1 MKKTQKDPGR
11 KINQRTRSAR
21 QRAVLAAAPL
31 PPPDGFRVRK
41 VAQRGDGEI
50 IAVQSVPNGP
60 TRSAA
65 VPDGH
70 EVAGVSTLFGS
81 DGKVVGQWLKTRA
94 TTATNTFDMLDAVTR
109 HIKAVVRPL
118 PRLAPAIEHV
128 SDPDLMNM
136 FVWGDPH
143 IGLLA
148 HARETG
154 DNFDLKIACTDLRR
168 SVDMLVQRAPAARHA
183 TFVEVGDLWHA
194 QDDTQRTPRGQNKL
208 DVDGRR
214 AKILDE
220 GLATVEYMIRRLLT
234 SHETVNVVLVP
245 GNHDPDM
252 AIITRALIG
261 ALFRDNPRVTILDN
275 ADPWIYLP
283 FGRNLFLFNHGDKKA
298 KPQDLGDI
306 MLADQPAL
314 TGHCLNRYA
323 LTGHVHHKNRAE
335 FRWGWWESFNSLCA
349 QDFWHRG
356 EGYRSKRLVE
366 LVTYHREFGESRRRT
381 LSLAELRSAA

>member
-1 MKKTQKDPGR
+1 M
-11 KINQRTRSAR
+11 
-21 QRAVLAAAPL
+21 AAAQPTAEQPRKC
-31 PPPDGFRVRK
+31 PPPDGFRVKK
-41 VAQRGDGEI
+41 VAQRGDGSV
-50 IAVQSVPNGP
+50 IAVQSVPAGRP
-60 TRSAA
+60 RSVA
-65 VPDGH
+65 VPEGH
-70 EVAGVSTLFGS
+70 EVAGVSTLFGA
-81 DGKVVGQWLKTRA
+81 DGKVAGQWVKSRA
-94 TTATNTFDMLDAVTR
+94 RSAPTAFDMLDAITR
-109 HIKAVVRPL
+109 HVRAIVPAAPPVVL
-118 PRLAPAIEHV
+118 PAPSPAAA
-128 SDPDLMNM
+128 DLMNM

-154 DNFDLKIACTDLRR
+154 DNFDLKIACADLRQ
-168 SVDMLVQRAPAARHA
+168 SADMLVARAPRARTA

-194 QDDTQRTPRGQNKL
+194 QDDLQRTPRGQNKL

-214 AKILDE
+214 AKILDS
-220 GLATVEYMIRRLLT
+220 GMATVVYMVRALLT
-234 SHETVNVVLVP
+234 THEEVNVVLVP

-252 AIITRALIG
+252 AIITRALLS
-261 ALFRDNPRVTILDN
+261 AVFANEPRIRILDN

-298 KPQDLGDI
+298 KPSELGDI
-306 MLADQPAL
+306 MLADRPEL
-314 TGHCLNRYA
+314 TGGALNRYA

-366 LVTYHREFGESRRRT
+366 AITYHREFGEQQRRT
-381 LSLAELRSAA
+381 LSLAEMRAAA

>member
-1 MKKTQKDPGR
+1 MKMKP
-11 KINQRTRSAR
+11 SAR
-21 QRAVLAAAPL
+21 QRAKLQAVQA

-41 VAQRGDGEI
+41 VAQRGDGSI
-50 IAVQSVPNGP
+50 IAVQSVPSGRA
-60 TRSAA
+60 RSAP
-65 VPDGH
+65 VPEGH
-70 EVAGVSTLFGS
+70 EVAGVSTLFGA
-81 DGKVVGQWLKTRA
+81 DGKVVGQWVKT
-94 TTATNTFDMLDAVTR
+94 
-109 HIKAVVRPL
+109 
-118 PRLAPAIEHV
+118 RLAPAPGGF
-128 SDPDLMNM
+128 DLLDAATRFLARPDLLAAIPRVPAPAPDPQAADRLNM

-154 DNFDLKIACTDLRR
+154 DNFDLKIACADLRR
-168 SVDMLVQRAPAARHA
+168 SVDLLVERAPAASHA
-183 TFVEVGDLWHA
+183 VFCEVGDLWHA

-220 GLATVEYMIRRLLT
+220 GLATVVYMVRRLLA
-234 SHETVNVVLVP
+234 SHETVSVVLVP

-252 AIITRALIG
+252 AIITRALLSAVFAG
-261 ALFRDNPRVTILDN
+261 EPRVDIRDN
-275 ADPWIYLP
+275 ADPWIYLT
-283 FGRNLFLFNHGDKKA
+283 FGRNLFLFNHGDKRA
-298 KPQDLGDI
+298 KPQELGEI
-306 MLADQPAL
+306 MLADRPELA
-314 TGHCLNRYA
+314 GHCTNRYA

-366 LVTYHREFGESRRRT
+366 AITYHREWGEQQRRT
-381 LSLAELRSAA
+381 LSLGELRAAA

>member
-1 MKKTQKDPGR
+1 MK
-11 KINQRTRSAR
+11 RSDR
-21 QRAVLAAAPL
+21 QRVDIQLNRA
-31 PPPDGFRVRK
+31 PPPKGFRVKK
-41 VAQRGDGEI
+41 VAQRADGSV
-50 IAVQSVPNGP
+50 IAVQSIPSGRA
-60 TRSAA
+60 RSEA
-65 VPDGH
+65 VPEGH

-81 DGKVVGQWLKTRA
+81 DGKISGQWVKTRA
-94 TTATNTFDMLDAVTR
+94 RPETNVFDMLDAVTR
-109 HIKAVVRPL
+109 HCQQNVRPL
-118 PRLAPAIEHV
+118 PRIAPPIEHV
-128 SDPDLMNM
+128 ADPNMLNM

-154 DNFDLKIACTDLRR
+154 DNFDLKIATQDLRR
-168 SVDMLVQRAPAARHA
+168 SADMLVQRAPAAAHA
-183 TFVEVGDLWHA
+183 CFVEVGDLWHA

-220 GLATVEYMIRRLLT
+220 GLAAVEYMIRRLLVT
-234 SHETVNVVLVP
+234 HQTVSVVLVP

-252 AIITRALIG
+252 AIITRALLT
-261 ALFRDNPRVTILDN
+261 ALFRENPRVTILDN

-298 KPQDLGDI
+298 KPQELGEI
-306 MLADQPAL
+306 MLADRPELA
-314 TGHCLNRYA
+314 GHCLNRYA

-366 LVTYHREFGESRRRT
+366 LVTYHREYGEAQRRT
-381 LSLAELRSAA
+381 LSLTELRAAA

>member
-1 MKKTQKDPGR
+1 MKKKT
-11 KINQRTRSAR
+11 SAR
-21 QRAVLAAAPL
+21 QRVKLAAQQP

-41 VAQRGDGEI
+41 VAQRGDGSI
-50 IAVQSVPNGP
+50 IAVQSVPSG
-60 TRSAA
+60 RAKSAL

-81 DGKVVGQWLKTRA
+81 DGKVVGQWVKTRA
-94 TTATNTFDMLDAVTR
+94 AVAPTAFDMLDAITR
-109 HIKAVVRPL
+109 HVKLTVAPAEPIPSPVRPR
-118 PRLAPAIEHV
+118 PPAGREAE
-128 SDPDLMNM
+128 DRMNM

-143 IGLLA
+143 IGLLS

-154 DNFDLKIACTDLRR
+154 ENFDLKIACADLRR
-168 SVDMLVQRAPAARHA
+168 SADMLIQRVPPARTA

-194 QDDTQRTPRGQNKL
+194 QDDLQRTPRGQNKL

-220 GLATVEYMIRRLLT
+220 GMATVVYMVRALLAT
-234 SHETVNVVLVP
+234 HEQVNVVLVP

-252 AIITRALIG
+252 AIITRALLS
-261 ALFRDNPRVTILDN
+261 AVFANEPRITILDN
-275 ADPWIYLP
+275 ADPWIYMP
-283 FGRNLFLFNHGDKKA
+283 WGQNLFLFNHGDKKA
-298 KPQDLGDI
+298 KPQELGEI
-306 MLADQPAL
+306 MLSDRPEDA
-314 TGHCLNRYA
+314 GRCRNRYA

-366 LVTYHREFGESRRRT
+366 AITYHREYGEQQRRT
-381 LSLAELRSAA
+381 LSLAELRATA

>member
-1 MKKTQKDPGR
+1 LKTKP
-11 KINQRTRSAR
+11 SAA
-21 QRAVLAAAPL
+21 QRAKLNRAPVT
-31 PPPDGFRVRK
+31 PPPDGFRVKK
-41 VAQRGDGEI
+41 VAQRGDGSI
-50 IAVQSVPNGP
+50 IAVQSVPSGRARQP
-60 TRSAA
+60 M
-65 VPDGH
+65 VPEGH
-70 EVAGVSTLFGS
+70 TVERVSTLLGA
-81 DGKVVGQWLKTRA
+81 DGKVSGQWVCTKARSEV
-94 TTATNTFDMLDAVTR
+94 TAFDMLDAVTR
-109 HIKAVVRPL
+109 HIKAGVSPL
-118 PRLAPAIEHV
+118 PTIAAPVAPQV
-128 SDPDLMNM
+128 DPDLMNM

-154 DNFDLKIACTDLRR
+154 DNFDLKIATADLRR

-220 GLATVEYMIRRLLT
+220 GLATVEYMVRRLLA
-234 SHETVNVVLVP
+234 SHQTVTVVLVP

-252 AIITRALIG
+252 AIITRALLS
-261 ALFRDNPRVTILDN
+261 ALFRENPRVTILDN

-298 KPQDLGDI
+298 KPQELGEI
-306 MLADQPAL
+306 MLADRPELA
-314 TGHCLNRYA
+314 GHCLNRYA

-366 LVTYHREFGESRRRT
+366 LVTYHREYGEAERRT
-381 LSLAELRSAA
+381 LSLAELRAVA

>member
-1 MKKTQKDPGR
+1 MKK
-11 KINQRTRSAR
+11 SER
-21 QRAVLAAAPL
+21 QRALLAQQQP

-41 VAQRGDGEI
+41 VAQRGDGSI
-50 IAVQSVPNGP
+50 IAVQSVP
-60 TRSAA
+60 SARA
-65 VPDGH
+65 KSPPVPEGH

-81 DGKVVGQWLKTRA
+81 DGKVVGQWVKTRA
-94 TTATNTFDMLDAVTR
+94 SAASSGFDLLDAATR
-109 HIKAVVRPL
+109 F
-118 PRLAPAIEHV
+118 LAR
-128 SDPDLMNM
+128 PDLLAAIPKVPAPTRTGGAGADRMNM

-143 IGLLA
+143 IGLLS

-154 DNFDLKIACTDLRR
+154 DNFDLKIACNDLRR
-168 SVDMLVQRAPAARHA
+168 SADLLVERTPSAAHA

-194 QDDTQRTPRGQNKL
+194 QDDKQTTPRGGNKL

-220 GLATVEYMIRRLLT
+220 GLATVVYMVRRLLA
-234 SHETVNVVLVP
+234 SHETVTVVLVP

-252 AIITRALIG
+252 AIITRALLS
-261 ALFRDNPRVTILDN
+261 AVFQDEPRITVLDN

-298 KPQDLGDI
+298 KPQELGEI
-306 MLADQPAL
+306 MLADRPELA
-314 TGHCLNRYA
+314 GHCLNRYA

-366 LVTYHREFGESRRRT
+366 AITYHREYGEQQRRT
-381 LSLAELRSAA
+381 LSLAELREAA

>member
-1 MKKTQKDPGR
+1 MPTKKTP
-11 KINQRTRSAR
+11 SAR
-21 QRAVLAAAPL
+21 QREILAAAPL
-31 PPPDGFRVRK
+31 PPPKGFRVRK
-41 VAQRGDGEI
+41 VAQRGNGEI
-50 IAVQSVPNGP
+50 IAVQSVPSARP
-60 TRSAA
+60 KSAA
-65 VPDGH
+65 VPEGH

-81 DGKVVGQWLKTRA
+81 DGKVVGQWVKTRA
-94 TTATNTFDMLDAVTR
+94 AAGPGPFDMLDAITR
-109 HIKAVVRPL
+109 HVRGVVP
-118 PRLAPAIEHV
+118 PLAPTPRPNRSGAPAAEAEAE
-128 SDPDLMNM
+128 DRMNM

-154 DNFDLKIACTDLRR
+154 DNFDLKIACSDLRR
-168 SVDMLVQRAPAARHA
+168 SADLLIQRTPRARTA

-220 GLATVEYMIRRLLT
+220 GLTTVVYMVRALLV
-234 SHETVNVVLVP
+234 SHEEVNVVLVP

-252 AIITRALIG
+252 AIITRALL
-261 ALFRDNPRVTILDN
+261 AAVFANEPRIRILDN

-283 FGRNLFLFNHGDKKA
+283 YGRNLFLFNHGDKKA
-298 KPQDLGDI
+298 KPQELGEI
-306 MLADQPAL
+306 MLADQPEL
-314 TGHCLNRYA
+314 TGRCTNRYA

-366 LVTYHREFGESRRRT
+366 AITYHREWGEQQRRT

>member
-1 MKKTQKDPGR
+1 MK
-11 KINQRTRSAR
+11 RSDR
-21 QRAVLAAAPL
+21 QRCDIQLNRA
-31 PPPDGFRVRK
+31 PPPKGFRVKK
-41 VAQRGDGEI
+41 VAQRADGSV
-50 IAVQSVPNGP
+50 IAVQSVPSGRHQ
-60 TRSAA
+60 TA
-65 VPDGH
+65 VPEGH
-70 EVAGVSTLFGS
+70 EVERVSTLFGT
-81 DGKVVGQWLKTRA
+81 DGKVSGQWVCTKRA
-94 TTATNTFDMLDAVTR
+94 PSSGFDLLDAITR
-109 HIKAVVRPL
+109 RIKTDVRPL
-118 PRLAPAIEHV
+118 PRLPPPVELE

-154 DNFDLKIACTDLRR
+154 ENFDLRIACADLRR
-168 SVDMLVQRAPAARHA
+168 SADLLVQRAPQARHA

-220 GLATVEYMIRRLLT
+220 GLAALEYMIRRLLD
-234 SHETVNVVLVP
+234 SHATVSVVLVP

-252 AIITRALIG
+252 AIITRALLT
-261 ALFRDNPRVTILDN
+261 ALFRENPRVTILDN

-283 FGRNLFLFNHGDKKA
+283 FGRNLFLFNHGDKTA
-298 KPQDLGDI
+298 KPQELGEI
-306 MLADQPAL
+306 MLADRPELA
-314 TGHCLNRYA
+314 GHCLNRYA

-366 LVTYHREFGESRRRT
+366 LVTYHREYGEASRRT
-381 LSLAELRSAA
+381 LSLAELRAAA

>member
-1 MKKTQKDPGR
+1 MKKKV
-11 KINQRTRSAR
+11 SAR
-21 QRAVLAAAPL
+21 HRAQLEAAQPTAEQPQKC

-41 VAQRGDGEI
+41 VAQRGDGSI
-50 IAVQSVPNGP
+50 IAVQSVPTGRA
-60 TRSAA
+60 RSAP
-65 VPDGH
+65 VPEGH
-70 EVAGVSTLFGS
+70 EVAGVSTLFGA
-81 DGKVVGQWLKTRA
+81 DGKVVGQWVKTKVA
-94 TTATNTFDMLDAVTR
+94 AAPAGFDLLDAATR
-109 HIKAVVRPL
+109 F
-118 PRLAPAIEHV
+118 LAR
-128 SDPDLMNM
+128 PDLLAAIPKVPPPAPDRDAEDRMNM

-154 DNFDLKIACTDLRR
+154 DNFDLKIACSDLRR
-168 SVDMLVQRAPAARHA
+168 SAELLVQRAPRARTA

-220 GLATVEYMIRRLLT
+220 GLRTVVHMIRTLLST
-234 SHETVNVVLVP
+234 HEEVNVVLVP

-252 AIITRALIG
+252 AIITRALLS
-261 ALFRDNPRVTILDN
+261 AVFAAEPRIKILDN

-283 FGRNLFLFNHGDKKA
+283 FGKNLFLFNHGDKKA
-298 KPQDLGDI
+298 KPQELGEI
-306 MLADQPAL
+306 MLADRPEW
-314 TGHCLNRYA
+314 TGAATNRYA

-366 LVTYHREFGESRRRT
+366 AITYHREWGEQQRRT
-381 LSLAELRSAA
+381 LSLAELRSAP

>member
-1 MKKTQKDPGR
+1 MPTKTKP
-11 KINQRTRSAR
+11 SAR
-21 QRAVLAAAPL
+21 QRALLQAAKA

-41 VAQRGDGEI
+41 VAQRGDGSI
-50 IAVQSVPNGP
+50 IAVQSVPSGRA
-60 TRSAA
+60 RSAP
-65 VPDGH
+65 VPEGH
-70 EVAGVSTLFGS
+70 EVAGVSTLFGA
-81 DGKVVGQWLKTRA
+81 DGKVTGQWVKTRLA
-94 TTATNTFDMLDAVTR
+94 AGPGAFDMLDAITR
-109 HIKAVVRPL
+109 HVRSTVP
-118 PRLAPAIEHV
+118 PLAPTPRPNRAGAPAAEAEAENR
-128 SDPDLMNM
+128 MTM

-168 SVDMLVQRAPAARHA
+168 SADLLIQRTPRARTA

-220 GLATVEYMIRRLLT
+220 GLATVVYMVRALLVT
-234 SHETVNVVLVP
+234 HEEVNVVLVP

-252 AIITRALIG
+252 AIITRALLS
-261 ALFRDNPRVTILDN
+261 AVFADEPRIRILDN

-283 FGRNLFLFNHGDKKA
+283 WGKNLFLFNHGDKKA
-298 KPQDLGDI
+298 KPQELGEI
-306 MLADQPAL
+306 MLADRPEW
-314 TGHCLNRYA
+314 TGAATNRYA

-366 LVTYHREFGESRRRT
+366 AITYHREWGEQQRRT
-381 LSLAELRSAA
+381 LSLAELRAAA